1 MIEMT
6 TLGGVLLGA
15 LLFDRALQTLAEFLN
30 LRGIAQRVPE
40 AFRHE
45 VDDERWERVKQY
57 LGVRTRLAWVRGA
70 VDFGVLLAF
79 WWAGGFGWLDGVV
92 QGLGFGELATGL
104 LYLGALGLGGSL
116 ISLPFQWWNDFGV
129 EARFGFHR
137 QTPASWWGD
146 RAKGMLVGLLVG
158 GPLLSVLLLAFGALG
173 DRAWLVAWV
182 VVTLWTVLLQYLAP
196 SWILPLFMK
205 FSPLE
210 DEELRAELDG
220 LAEKTGFPLTEV
232 SVVDAS
238 NRSSHANAFFT
249 GFGKRKRIALFDTLL
264 ERHSHGEVTAVLA
277 HEIGHWSL
285 GHIWRGSVLS
295 IIQMGGFLALLGWV
309 LGNSAVYA
317 AFGVAEPSV
326 HVGLALFGIL
336 TTPLGLL
343 LGPMFTA
350 LSRRNEFQA
359 DAYAREITGRPE
371 DLVRGLTRLS
381 SESLANLTP
390 HPLYVALNYS
400 HPPLLQRV
408 RALQQG

>member
-30 LRGIAQRVPE
+30 LRGVAQRVPE
-40 AFRHE
+40 AFRQE
-45 VDDERWERVKQY
+45 VDDERWERAKEY

-92 QGLGFGELATGL
+92 KGLGLGELPTGL
-104 LYLGALGLGGSL
+104 LYLGALGFGSSL

-137 QTPASWWGD
+137 QTPAGWWGD
-146 RAKGMLVGLLVG
+146 KAKGMLVGLLVG

-173 DRAWLVAWV
+173 DSAWLVAWA

-210 DEELRAELDG
+210 DEDLRVELDG

-264 ERHSHGEVTAVLA
+264 ERHTHDEVTAVLA

-343 LGPMFTA
+343 LGPVFTA

-381 SESLANLTP
+381 SESLSNLTP

-408 RALQQG
+408 RALQAN

>member
-1 MIEMT
+1 
-6 TLGGVLLGA
+6 
-15 LLFDRALQTLAEFLN
+15 
-30 LRGIAQRVPE
+30 
-40 AFRHE
+40 
-45 VDDERWERVKQY
+45 
-57 LGVRTRLAWVRGA
+57 
-70 VDFGVLLAF
+70 
-79 WWAGGFGWLDGVV
+79 
-92 QGLGFGELATGL
+92 
-104 LYLGALGLGGSL
+104 
-116 ISLPFQWWNDFGV
+116 
-129 EARFGFHR
+129 
-137 QTPASWWGD
+137 
-146 RAKGMLVGLLVG
+146 
-158 GPLLSVLLLAFGALG
+158 
-173 DRAWLVAWV
+173 
-182 VVTLWTVLLQYLAP
+182 
-196 SWILPLFMK
+196 
-205 FSPLE
+205 
-210 DEELRAELDG
+210 
-220 LAEKTGFPLTEV
+220 GFPLTEV

-264 ERHSHGEVTAVLA
+264 ERHSHDEVTAILA

-309 LGNSAVYA
+309 LSNSAVFA
-317 AFGVAEPSV
+317 AFGVAQPSV

-336 TTPLGLL
+336 TAPLGLL
-343 LGPMFTA
+343 LGPAFTA

-381 SESLANLTP
+381 SESLSNLTP

>member
-6 TLGGVLLGA
+6 ALGGVLLGA
-15 LLFDRALQTLAEFLN
+15 LLFDRALQTVAEWLN
-30 LRGIAQRVPE
+30 LRGVAERVPE

-70 VDFGVLLAF
+70 VDFGVLLVF

-92 QGLGFGELATGL
+92 QGLGFGELPTGL
-104 LYLGALGLGGSL
+104 LYLGALGFGSSL
-116 ISLPFQWWNDFGV
+116 LSLPFQWWSDFGV

-137 QTPASWWGD
+137 QTPAGWWAD
-146 RAKGMLVGLLVG
+146 RAKGALVGVLVG
-158 GPLLSVLLLAFGALG
+158 GPLLAVLLWAFGALG
-173 DRAWLVAWV
+173 ERAWLVAWAI
-182 VVTLWTVLLQYLAP
+182 VTVWTVLLQYLAP

-210 DEELRAELDG
+210 DQELRVKLDG

-264 ERHSHGEVTAVLA
+264 ERHSHDEVTAVLA

-336 TTPLGLL
+336 TAPLGLL
-343 LGPMFTA
+343 LGPLFTA

-408 RALQQG
+408 RALQGH